1 MTSHLV
7 VTSEKSPF
15 CPKIGRVFLQDPQIA
30 KKHWFLG
37 TNATIQSPSHSLHN
51 LTLLAN
57 ATASR
62 MLRSVLD
69 VLGPTQ
75 KKNRHNI

>member
-15 CPKIGRVFLQDPQIA
+15 CPKIGRIFLQDPRIA

-37 TNATIQSPSHSLHN
+37 TNARIQSPRRSLHN

-57 ATASR
+57 AAASR
-62 MLRSVLD
+62 TSRSVLD
-69 VLGPTQ
+69 ILGPTR
-75 KKNRHNI
+75 KKNRHNM